1 VRVIAVRP
9 RSWGALACGANM
21 TIYDANL
28 VRGGSSGP
36 EGTAY
41 EGGLFPAILTFP
53 RDYPL
58 SPPSMRFTCE
68 MFHPNST
75 RQERP
80 PAAPT
85 ATLY

>member
-1 VRVIAVRP
+1 MAFCDAVLVVGGP
-9 RSWGALACGANM
+9 R
-21 TIYDANL
+21 
-28 VRGGSSGP
+28 GP

-41 EGGLFPAILTFP
+41 EGGLFPAVLTFP

-75 RQERP
+75 RRGRP
-80 PAAPT
+80 PAAST
-85 ATLY
+85 AALY